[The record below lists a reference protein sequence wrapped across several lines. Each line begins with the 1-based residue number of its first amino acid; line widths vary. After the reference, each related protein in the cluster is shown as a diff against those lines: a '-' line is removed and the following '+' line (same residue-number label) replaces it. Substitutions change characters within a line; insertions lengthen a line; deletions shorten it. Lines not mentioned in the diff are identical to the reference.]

1 MATWVLRQG
10 VATDVTSEVL
20 HMIKRLKGI
29 EPIQFE
35 GLSIFDYTA
44 GSNGSSSFAVVEVP
58 VGGSHRLARSKRSDK
73 RYFVAEGEFHFRI
86 GDQQESLTKGDYCL
100 IQAGIPFS
108 YRNTGGQPGQLVLVH
123 TPSFRMEDEES
134 LEG

>member
-1 MATWVLRQG
+1 
-10 VATDVTSEVL
+10 
-20 HMIKRLKGI
+20 MIKRLKDV

-44 GSNGSSSFAVVEVP
+44 GSNGSSSFAVIEVP
-58 VGGSHRLARSKRSDK
+58 VGGAHRLARSKRSDK
-73 RYFVAEGEFHFRI
+73 RYFVADGEFRFRI
-86 GDQQESLTKGDYCL
+86 GDRQHLLTKGDYCL
-100 IQAGIPFS
+100 IQAGTSFS

-123 TPSFRMEDEES
+123 TPSFRMEDEEF